1 MRIHSASCSKVSPSV
16 SFADSSLIRG
26 SQGCCEPLKNHT
38 IEGNPGRVFLV
49 YGNVT
54 CLPVMVTSI
63 SSRIF
68 FSSRIM
74 ALRSAEI

>member
-1 MRIHSASCSKVSPSV
+1 MHRKQTTTRPELR
-16 SFADSSLIRG
+16 F
-26 SQGCCEPLKNHT
+26 
-38 IEGNPGRVFLV
+38 GRVVAF
-49 YGNVT
+49 YYDSVT
-54 CLPVMVTSI
+54 WRPVMVTSI

>member
-1 MRIHSASCSKVSPSV
+1 M
-16 SFADSSLIRG
+16 
-26 SQGCCEPLKNHT
+26 KNHP

-74 ALRSAEI
+74 ALRSAEL

>member
-1 MRIHSASCSKVSPSV
+1 
-16 SFADSSLIRG
+16 
-26 SQGCCEPLKNHT
+26 LKNHP

-68 FSSRIM
+68 LQKRVS
-74 ALRSAEI
+74 